1 MKKIYAFLL
10 SLIMYSAFA
19 QEGSLDVSYNPP
31 AWGGL
36 LAVDSNNNL
45 YSHTGYGYLQKIT
58 PAGTVTTI
66 GPSLNNVMQIFSQSN
81 NDILI
86 ATIDNQYAANPT
98 IIRISS
104 TTGAV
109 DPNFTTSIP
118 DGLWIQAIAQLPDG
132 RILIGGERWA
142 GNNGDLNRL
151 YCLNKITGAI
161 DTSFNFGQNG
171 ITTLGQVF
179 DIEVDSS
186 GNIFVAGNFLS
197 YNSILRNDIIKLDS
211 NGNLSSFN
219 FAGLN
224 TPPSNTIKTIALQSD
239 GKILIGG
246 GFVHSPSGK
255 KNLLRIN
262 ADGTL
267 DTGFSH
273 SVDEPFYD
281 IGKILLQATG
291 KIVIL
296 GGFKSI
302 GSVAR
307 ANVARL
313 NTNGSLDLCFV
324 PGVGGSSDPAGDGI
338 LDLNQD
344 IFVVGSFNTYDGY
357 ARNNLAKL
365 KGKTVN
371 NLIAN
376 NDTFNVIQN
385 GSPNSINVLNND
397 YFNNVKPTVSDVN
410 ITTSTP
416 NPIATG
422 INFSTATGTITVSAN
437 ALPGTYI
444 FSYTLCPKTGC
455 GDCKTAKVTI
465 KVNWP
470 TINAIDDTVI
480 AKNCSEITHNVLAND
495 TQAGIP
501 VDQIFNNVKITLS
514 GTSPFS
520 FNTNTGIVTIPAGTP
535 AGTYTFNYTI
545 CTPSTLNCDTAT
557 FKITLQD
564 LIANDDSGIVLVNT
578 NSTAVSNILLNDSY
592 FGSAATLSNVNITVI
607 NTSHPN
613 ITLNGTAINVS
624 SAVPIGIY
632 TLTYKI
638 CSSDAS
644 CNSCVTAVVTITVT
658 TPPSQPGMR
667 ADHNV
672 YHIKTQSSSKIIIAG
687 IFKHYNYIPV
697 NGIARLNNDL
707 TLDQSF
713 NPSGAYLSG
722 TAVSLQAIAIQPND
736 RIIVAGE
743 FDVFSG
749 VPAKH
754 IARLLEN
761 GNPDL
766 SFSSGSGVSWINP
779 NAAITAV
786 AIQND
791 GRIIIG
797 GRFNKYD
804 GVTRNGIAR
813 LYPNGALDPSF
824 DPGSGFIGQGPNS
837 IVIQPDG
844 KILIGGV
851 FTGYKGQPMNKIG
864 RLDAS
869 GNIDPSFNSSN
880 SISVV
885 SEDDVNLFLQK
896 DGRIFLYGLFS
907 NFNNSGKNN
916 IVRLSSGGNIDP
928 SFTGTGSPV
937 GTRIWAVDVDP
948 ITGQV
953 YIGGEFS
960 YFNNNSSSHYFT
972 RTSSTGIVDNSFVGG
987 YGPGTDVYALKRQ
1000 DDGKVIIGGAFD
1012 TYNLVQANR
1021 ITRIIPTQTNM
1032 QGMIN
1037 PEQGNSLQEIH
1048 NNKRGISI
1056 YPNPSEGIFNID
1068 FRGYDENKFDIT
1080 IYNALGQLIHKASV
1094 TPQNTNQIDLTSFG
1108 AGSYFIT
1115 LQNANETINKIVVKK

>member
-1 MKKIYAFLL
+1 M
-10 SLIMYSAFA
+10 
-19 QEGSLDVSYNPP
+19 
-31 AWGGL
+31 
-36 LAVDSNNNL
+36 DSNNNL

-66 GPSLNNVMQIFSQSN
+66 GPSLNNVVQIFSQSN

-86 ATIDNQYAANPT
+86 ATIDNQYASNPT

-104 TTGAV
+104 TTGVV

-118 DGLWIQAIAQLPDG
+118 DGLWIKAMAQLPDG

-142 GNNGDLNRL
+142 GNNGNLSRL
-151 YCLNKITGAI
+151 YCLNINGAI

-171 ITTLGQVF
+171 ITTSGQVF

-224 TPPSNTIKTIALQSD
+224 TPPSNIIKTIALQSD

-246 GFVHSPSGK
+246 EFVHSPSGK

-273 SVDEPFYD
+273 SINEPFYY
-281 IGKILLQATG
+281 IEKILLQATG
-291 KIVIL
+291 KIVII
-296 GGFKSI
+296 GGFQSI
-302 GSVAR
+302 SSVTR

-313 NTNGSLDLCFV
+313 NINGSLDLCFV

-344 IFVVGSFNTYDGY
+344 IFVVGPFDAYDGY

-385 GSPNSINVLNND
+385 GSPNSTNVLNND
-397 YFNNVKPTVSDVN
+397 YFNNVKPTVENVN

-437 ALPGTYI
+437 ALPGTYT

-501 VDQIFNNVKITLS
+501 VDQIFNNVKVTLS

-578 NSTAVSNILLNDSY
+578 NSTAVSNILSNDSY
-592 FGSAATLSNVNITVI
+592 FGSAATPSNVNITVI

-613 ITLNGTAINVS
+613 ITLSGTDINVS

-638 CSSDAS
+638 CSSDTS

-658 TPPSQPGMR
+658 TPPSQPGVR

-749 VPAKH
+749 VSAKH

-797 GRFNKYD
+797 GRFDKYD
-804 GVTRNGIAR
+804 GVIRNGIAR

-824 DPGSGFIGQGPNS
+824 DPGSGFIGQGPSS

-844 KILIGGV
+844 KILVAGV

-864 RLDAS
+864 RLDVS
-869 GNIDPSFNSSN
+869 GNIDPSFNSAN
-880 SISVV
+880 SIPPIDA
-885 SEDDVNLFLQK
+885 DDVKLFLQSN
-896 DGRIFLYGLFS
+896 GRIFLYGKFS
-907 NFNNSGKNN
+907 NYNNSGKNN
-916 IVRLSSGGNIDP
+916 IVRLTSGGNLDP

-960 YFNNNSSSHYFT
+960 AFNNNSNSHYFT
-972 RTSSTGIVDNSFVGG
+972 RTSSTGVVDNSFIGG
-987 YGPGTDVYALKRQ
+987 YGPGIDVYALKRQ
-1000 DDGKVIIGGAFD
+1000 GDGKIIIGGLF
-1012 TYNLVQANR
+1012 TSYNSIVGIGH
-1021 ITRIIPTQTNM
+1021 ITRIDPKFVGVQNRVMDKLDID
-1032 QGMIN
+1032 
-1037 PEQGNSLQEIH
+1037 QE
-1048 NNKRGISI
+1048 KTLASISI

-1068 FRGYDENKFDIT
+1068 FKGYDESKFDIT
-1080 IYNALGQLIHKASV
+1080 IYNALGQLIHKGSV
-1094 TPQNTNQIDLTSFG
+1094 TPQNTNQIDLTRFE

-1115 LQNANETINKIVVKK
+1115 LQNANETINKIIVKK

>member
-1 MKKIYAFLL
+1 
-10 SLIMYSAFA
+10 MYSAFA
-19 QEGSLDVSYNPP
+19 QEGSLDTSWNPQTYAGWDIVIDNNDNIYTHPGSTLSYI
-31 AWGGL
+31 
-36 LAVDSNNNL
+36 S
-45 YSHTGYGYLQKIT
+45 KIT
-58 PAGTVTTI
+58 PAGNTSNFGPPLWNVWKLYAESNGSILVLGFVSGYPDQTYLKRILPNGTVDTLFNPNIPI
-66 GPSLNNVMQIFSQSN
+66 GFKGYSM
-81 NDILI
+81 
-86 ATIDNQYAANPT
+86 TK
-98 IIRISS
+98 
-104 TTGAV
+104 
-109 DPNFTTSIP
+109 
-118 DGLWIQAIAQLPDG
+118 LPDG
-132 RILIGGERWA
+132 RILIGSFDSYYNIPNILCINETDGA
-142 GNNGDLNRL
+142 INPFNNGLIGISGSSVQEVLDL
-151 YCLNKITGAI
+151 KVDG
-161 DTSFNFGQNG
+161 NG
-171 ITTLGQVF
+171 
-179 DIEVDSS
+179 DI
-186 GNIFVAGNFLS
+186 FAGGHFLS
-197 YNSILRNDIIKLDS
+197 YNNTPRRNILKLNPDGS
-211 NGNLSSFN
+211 LNSFN
-219 FAGLN
+219 FTGIDGGF
-224 TPPSNTIKTIALQSD
+224 IKTIAIQNDNSIIIGGEFTHTPSGRKNLLKISPTGILDTNFINITDTNFNSIEKILIQD
-239 GKILIGG
+239 TGKILIMGN
-246 GFVHSPSGK
+246 FHSIAGYSRK
-255 KNLLRIN
+255 HI
-262 ADGTL
+262 
-267 DTGFSH
+267 
-273 SVDEPFYD
+273 
-281 IGKILLQATG
+281 
-291 KIVIL
+291 
-296 GGFKSI
+296 
-302 GSVAR
+302 
-307 ANVARL
+307 ARL
-313 NTNGSLDLCFV
+313 NPNGTSLDLCFDAGAGPLYEGQ
-324 PGVGGSSDPAGDGI
+324 PGEILHGVLDTNQNIFITGGFDTFS
-338 LDLNQD
+338 
-344 IFVVGSFNTYDGY
+344 GY
-357 ARNNLAKL
+357 ARKAIAKL
-365 KGKTVN
+365 KGKALN

-376 NDTFNVIQN
+376 NDTLNVVQN
-385 GSPNSINVLNND
+385 GSPNSINILNND
-397 YFNNVKPTVSDVN
+397 YLNGVKPTVSDIS
-410 ITTSTP
+410 ITSSAP

-437 ALPGTYI
+437 ALPGTYT

-455 GDCKTAKVTI
+455 YDCKTAKVTI
-465 KVNWP
+465 KVTWP

-480 AKNCSEITHNVLAND
+480 AKNCSEITHNVLTND

-501 VDQIFNNVKITLS
+501 VDQIFNNVKLTLS

-535 AGTYTFNYTI
+535 AGTYTFNYII

-564 LIANDDSGIVLVNT
+564 LIANDDSGTALVNT

-592 FGSAATLSNVNITVI
+592 FGSTATVSNVNITVI

-638 CSSDAS
+638 CNSDAS

-713 NPSGAYLSG
+713 NPSGAYLNG
-722 TAVSLQAIAIQPND
+722 TPVSLQAIAIQPND

-749 VPAKH
+749 VPAKQ

-885 SEDDVNLFLQK
+885 SEDDINLFLQK
-896 DGRIFLYGLFS
+896 DGRIFLHGLFS

-916 IVRLSSGGNIDP
+916 IVRLLSGGNIDP

-937 GTRIWAVDVDP
+937 GSRIWAVDVDP

-1012 TYNLVQANR
+1012 TYNLAQANR

-1037 PEQGNSLQEIH
+1037 SEQGNTLQEIH
-1048 NNKRGISI
+1048 NKREISI

-1068 FRGYDENKFDIT
+1068 FKGYDENKFDIT

-1108 AGSYFIT
+1108 TGSYFIT